1 MEITLVDGVNKDSQ
15 WDKHRQSLSILKES
29 LNRDHHVDYFPIA
42 QMKMTHCQG
51 CWDCWTKT
59 PGICRLKDDGVD
71 YLKSLIRSDLL
82 LFVSPVSAGFL
93 TSETKKALD
102 RFIPEALPYIEIYK
116 GECHHK
122 KRYSHTRS
130 VGFIL
135 LDQNDID
142 SEAREIIFD
151 TIDRIGLNI
160 QPESLLKYNLT
171 SDNIEEIRNEINS
184 L

>member
-1 MEITLVDGVNKDSQ
+1 MNITLVDGVKSGRS
-15 WDKHRQSLSILKES
+15 WEGHRQSLLKLKEELS
-29 LNRDHHVDYFPIA
+29 RNHSIDYFPVTE
-42 QMKMTHCQG
+42 MKMAYCLG

-71 YLKSLIRSDLL
+71 YLQSLIKSDLVL
-82 LFVSPVSAGFL
+82 YASPVSAGFI
-93 TSETKKALD
+93 TSETKKAID
-102 RFIPEALPYIEIYK
+102 RFIPDALPFIEIYK

-122 KRYSHTRS
+122 KRYSHKRS

-151 TIDRIGLNI
+151 SVDRNSLNMH
-160 QPESLLKYNLT
+160 PESLLKLNLK
-171 SDNIEEIRNEINS
+171 SDNIREISNEINNI
-184 L
+184 